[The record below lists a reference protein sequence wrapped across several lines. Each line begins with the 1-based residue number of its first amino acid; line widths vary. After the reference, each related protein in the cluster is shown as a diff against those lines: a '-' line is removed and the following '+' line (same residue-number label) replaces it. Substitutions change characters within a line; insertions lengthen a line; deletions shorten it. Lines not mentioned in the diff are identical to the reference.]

1 MGVQWYVIYVLLCI
15 IGSTISF
22 NCIRSTAIVALTRY
36 HEIWEPSRQ
45 KLIAPMADML
55 NHSSEPNC
63 EIIVEEGNVYVQTL
77 FDIPA
82 GKSLTVSYDDRK

>member
-1 MGVQWYVIYVLLCI
+1 MVCDLCVLCI
-15 IGSTISF
+15 IGSTISQFLF
-22 NCIRSTAIVALTRY
+22 NYIRSTAIVALTRY

-63 EIIVEEGNVYVQTL
+63 EIIVEEGNVYVSTL
-77 FDIPA
+77 KDIP
-82 GKSLTVSYDDRK
+82 GQESLTVSYGDRK

>member
-1 MGVQWYVIYVLLCI
+1 MVCDLCVLCI
-15 IGSTISF
+15 IGSTVSQFLI

-63 EIIVEEGNVYVQTL
+63 EIIVEEGNVYVCTL
-77 FDIPA
+77 KDIPA
-82 GKSLTVSYDDRK
+82 QESLTVSYDDRK

>member
-1 MGVQWYVIYVLLCI
+1 MVCDLCVLCI
-15 IGSTISF
+15 IGSTISQFLF
-22 NCIRSTAIVALTRY
+22 NYIRSTAIVALTRY

-63 EIIVEEGNVYVQTL
+63 EIIVEEGHVYVQTL